1 MRQWLLSLVLFV
13 STVTTAAPPAPS
25 YYSVGIVPQ
34 LSPSAT
40 ATLWEPLLTY
50 LSAELGVSLRFQT
63 ARDLAAF
70 EQRVSAGDFDFVY
83 LNPFHYTVVHDT
95 VGYDAFACEAAQE
108 LRGIIVVAAGNT
120 MRDLSDLQGQRLA
133 VPGDSAF
140 AATLIP
146 LKVLGHRQI
155 TVQPVVVAS
164 HESVLLSVARGAQP
178 AGGTIQKM
186 FDRAPLE
193 MRQALRV
200 LWRSEAYTPHP
211 FAAHPGV
218 PADLRKRMLQVLEAM
233 PNRAAGRAVLKK
245 INFAGFRAV
254 ADRDYDPIRRL
265 DTTPASTVP

>member
-1 MRQWLLSLVLFV
+1 MRHWLLSIVLFV
-13 STVTTAAPPAPS
+13 STIAAAAPPAPS
-25 YYSVGIVPQ
+25 YYTFGIVPQ

-50 LSAELGVSLRFQT
+50 LSSELGVSLRFQT

-83 LNPFHYTVVHDT
+83 LNPFHYTVVHHT
-95 VGYDAFACEAAQE
+95 VGYEAFAREATQE
-108 LRGIIVVAAGNT
+108 LRGIIVVAAGSALH
-120 MRDLSDLQGQRLA
+120 DLPDLHGLRLA
-133 VPGDSAF
+133 VPGESAF

-186 FDRAPLE
+186 LDRAPPE
-193 MRQALRV
+193 VRQALRI

-211 FAAHPGV
+211 FAAHPRV
-218 PADLRKRMLQVLEAM
+218 PAELLARLRQVLEAM
-233 PNRAAGRAVLKK
+233 PNRVEGRQVLTQ
-245 INFAGFRAV
+245 INFAGFSAV
-254 ADRDYDPIRRL
+254 TDRDYDPIRRL
-265 DTTPASTVP
+265 DTTPSSSAP

>member
-1 MRQWLLSLVLFV
+1 MRQWFLSLALFI
-13 STVTTAAPPAPS
+13 STAAPAASPS
-25 YYSVGIVPQ
+25 YYSFGIVPQ

-63 ARDLAAF
+63 ARDLATF
-70 EQRVSAGDFDFVY
+70 EQRVSAGNFDFVY
-83 LNPFHYTVVHDT
+83 LNPFRYTVVHDT
-95 VGYDAFACEAAQE
+95 VGYDAFAREAEQE
-108 LRGIIVVAAGNT
+108 LRGIIVVAAGNAIH
-120 MRDLSDLQGQRLA
+120 DLSDLHGRRLA

-146 LKVLGHRQI
+146 LKVLGHRRI
-155 TVQPVVVAS
+155 AVQPVVVAS

-186 FDRAPLE
+186 LDRAPLE
-193 MRQALRV
+193 IRQALRV

-211 FAAHPGV
+211 FAAHPRV
-218 PADLRKRMLQVLEAM
+218 PPELRARLQQAMEAM
-233 PNRAAGRAVLKK
+233 ANRAAGRAVLKK
-245 INFAGFRAV
+245 INFAGFSAV